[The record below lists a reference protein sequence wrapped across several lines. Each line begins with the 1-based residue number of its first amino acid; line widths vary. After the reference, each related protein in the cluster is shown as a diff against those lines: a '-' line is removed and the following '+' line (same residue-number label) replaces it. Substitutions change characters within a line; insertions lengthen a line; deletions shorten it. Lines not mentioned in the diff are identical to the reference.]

1 MKLLSEAFDTV
12 KRVYAYEKSVKAD
25 TATLQKIMAVFA
37 IVMIL
42 IDVENIRLG
51 KYIIGAATFF
61 VAAVSLV
68 AVWALDYF
76 KNVYRVCRI
85 AAVIL
90 LVLAVPI
97 IFMGANDGF
106 SLLWYLLGRLR
117 AGAKVGKRWGRQ
129 PHASPPRESSGD
141 DPAPDAPCC
150 GYDSCRF
157 HSFRTLHQ
165 FQR

>member
-1 MKLLSEAFDTV
+1 M
-12 KRVYAYEKSVKAD
+12 RYEKSVKAD

-61 VAAVSLV
+61 CGSCVAGGSMGIRLF
-68 AVWALDYF
+68 F

-97 IFMGANDGF
+97 IFMG
-106 SLLWYLLGRLR
+106 S
-117 AGAKVGKRWGRQ
+117 Q
-129 PHASPPRESSGD
+129 
-141 DPAPDAPCC
+141 
-150 GYDSCRF
+150 
-157 HSFRTLHQ
+157 
-165 FQR
+165 

>member
-68 AVWALDYF
+68 AVWALDYAGLRQLF
-76 KNVYRVCRI
+76 CWF
-85 AAVIL
+85 L
-90 LVLAVPI
+90 LCQLYSWEPMMDFLYYG
-97 IFMGANDGF
+97 IFCF
-106 SLLWYLLGRLR
+106 LL
-117 AGAKVGKRWGRQ
+117 
-129 PHASPPRESSGD
+129 
-141 DPAPDAPCC
+141 
-150 GYDSCRF
+150 
-157 HSFRTLHQ
+157 LHL
-165 FQR
+165 FYWE

>member
-61 VAAVSLV
+61 VLYM
-68 AVWALDYF
+68 LC
-76 KNVYRVCRI
+76 NVNQTSQRI
-85 AAVIL
+85 GWCI
-90 LVLAVPI
+90 
-97 IFMGANDGF
+97 D
-106 SLLWYLLGRLR
+106 
-117 AGAKVGKRWGRQ
+117 RQ
-129 PHASPPRESSGD
+129 H
-141 DPAPDAPCC
+141 
-150 GYDSCRF
+150 
-157 HSFRTLHQ
+157 
-165 FQR
+165 